1 MVSSKA
7 TSLATGTVGGGTKVD
22 AGAIAAPFRVEVR
35 EKVEALKAKGIG
47 EYWAQ
52 AARKWHKI
60 CYWRFELL
68 EFAFIHS
75 LGLKIGFDSFFCP
88 PFLHI

>member
-1 MVSSKA
+1 MVSPSKA

-47 EYWAQ
+47 ECNYKAHKKAAQ
-52 AARKWHKI
+52 DMLMCLA
-60 CYWRFELL
+60 LL
-68 EFAFIHS
+68 NCCFEFAFIHS
-75 LGLKIGFDSFFCP
+75 L
-88 PFLHI
+88 

>member
-1 MVSSKA
+1 MVSPSKA

-47 EYWAQ
+47 EYNHKQ
-52 AARKWHKI
+52 QEKWHKI
-60 CYWRFELL
+60 C
-68 EFAFIHS
+68 
-75 LGLKIGFDSFFCP
+75 
-88 PFLHI
+88 

>member
-1 MVSSKA
+1 MVSPSKA

-35 EKVEALKAKGIG
+35 EKIEALKAKGIG

-60 CYWRFELL
+60 CSTCYWRFELL
-68 EFAFIHS
+68 EFAFIRR
-75 LGLKIGFDSFFCP
+75 LV
-88 PFLHI
+88 

>member
-1 MVSSKA
+1 MVSPSKA

-47 EYWAQ
+47 EYN
-52 AARKWHKI
+52 HKQQESGTR
-60 CYWRFELL
+60 YADDVLL
-68 EFAFIHS
+68 AF
-75 LGLKIGFDSFFCP
+75 
-88 PFLHI
+88 